1 MNDRHDP
8 GRRPRAVDRTTSD
21 DGGPGMTVG
30 TLIRRFEALLTGFLV
45 LLLAIV
51 LVLSAV
57 EFAWVLLKDISS
69 PPLFILEIDELLDIF
84 GVFLLVLIGI
94 ELFEAIVRTFFHE
107 QVDRARVVMVVALI
121 AVSRKVIVTD
131 FTEAD
136 P

>member
-1 MNDRHDP
+1 
-8 GRRPRAVDRTTSD
+8 
-21 DGGPGMTVG
+21 MTVG